1 MLLMHT
7 CYRCQVAGT
16 QRIVPKVQKT
26 WKKGTLE
33 KCQYPGGWRI
43 YFSIQTGN
51 RQTEG
56 TREKEQPP
64 RGVAEIF
71 LRTQNKNSLQKTSS
85 EQQRKNEEDEKPT

>member
-1 MLLMHT
+1 MS
-7 CYRCQVAGT
+7 
-16 QRIVPKVQKT
+16 I
-26 WKKGTLE
+26 
-33 KCQYPGGWRI
+33 PGGLRI

-71 LRTQNKNSLQKTSS
+71 LRTQNKNCLQKISS
-85 EQQRKNEEDEKPT
+85 EQQRKNEEDEKQHSNTDEQLKATPELHITYPRYLQ